1 MKGLLQQLRR
11 FLRLFRKTPE
21 IQSIRSPQLRPR
33 QEQQQQ
39 QVSLNLLRLPLKRSL
54 SVEVG
59 LQELKTNNPESKSQG
74 L

>member
-1 MKGLLQQLRR
+1 VRILQQLRR

-33 QEQQQQ
+33 QEL
-39 QVSLNLLRLPLKRSL
+39 SPNLPRLPLKRSL